1 MIPKKLIL
9 ILHIL
14 FSIVFLE
21 PDPNFHIYLAF
32 GQSNMEGQGEIEAQD
47 ISNVPERYKL
57 LASVDM
63 PTQGRIKGNWYTAIP
78 PLCRGYTR
86 IGVTD
91 YFGRE
96 LVENLPDN
104 ISVGLINVAI
114 GGASIDLFDED
125 KVEEYIPQQPDW
137 FQNIAKEYGEH
148 PYKLLVQLGK
158 IAQKDGV
165 IKGILMHQG
174 ETNTGDEEWPYNV
187 KKVYDNLI
195 NDLVLNAE
203 EVPLLV
209 GEVVEEAQHGC
220 CFIHNEV
227 IAKIPEIIPNSY
239 VVKST
244 DVPTQDGAHFTTEGY
259 RTMGRRY
266 GQVMLEILNK
276 KNIDN

>member
-1 MIPKKLIL
+1 MKIAFLL
-9 ILHIL
+9 SIL
-14 FSIVFLE
+14 FSLSFTE
-21 PDPNFHIYLAF
+21 PDPNFHVYLAF
-32 GQSNMEGQGEIEAQD
+32 GQSNMEGKAQIEAQD
-47 ISNVPERYKL
+47 TANVSPRYKL

-78 PLCRGYTR
+78 PLCRGYTG

-96 LVENLPDN
+96 LVENLPES
-104 ISVGLINVAI
+104 ITVGLINVAI

-125 KVEEYIPQQPDW
+125 KVEEYIPKQPDW
-137 FQNIAKEYGEH
+137 FINIAKEYGEH

-174 ETNTGDEEWPYNV
+174 ETDTGDPQWPYKV
-187 KKVYDNLI
+187 KNVYDNLI
-195 NDLVLNAE
+195 KDLDLNPE
-203 EVPLLV
+203 EVPFLV

-227 IAKIPEIIPNSY
+227 IAKVPDVIPNSY
-239 VVKST
+239 IVKST
-244 DVPTQDGAHFTTEGY
+244 GVPTMDGAHFSNEGY

-266 GQVMLEILNK
+266 AQVMLDILNK
-276 KNIDN
+276 KK